1 MTLTPER
8 AVKILEE
15 GATPNYNRTAE
26 EFCEAYDMAVELL
39 KNRMSLISAIKN
51 GILATDGQGEYFT
64 GMRNGMRWAL
74 SIITGE
80 TPDYEDIEFHV
91 TEEIFNDQIQT

>member
-1 MTLTPER
+1 MTPER

-39 KNRMSLISAIKN
+39 KNRVSLISAIKN
-51 GILATDGQGEYFT
+51 GILATDGQDEYFT
-64 GMRNGMRWAL
+64 GMRNGMRWVL
-74 SIITGE
+74 SLIDGANPE
-80 TPDYEDIEFHV
+80 YEEV
-91 TEEIFNDQIQT
+91 VK